1 MMCAGIK
8 IILAVML
15 TIFCYKFIAASKKNN
30 VRNIDDFRN
39 ANLIRKID
47 MIFTEENDLLHAN
60 KLRDII
66 GMAICIVLIGYLI
79 VSSII
84 G

>member
-1 MMCAGIK
+1 
-8 IILAVML
+8 ML
-15 TIFCYKFIAASKKNN
+15 TIFCHKFIAASKKNN

-60 KLRDII
+60 KLRDNI

>member
-1 MMCAGIK
+1 MMYTGIR

-15 TIFCYKFIAASKKNN
+15 TAFCYKFIITSKRDNVKNQ
-30 VRNIDDFRN
+30 DDFRG

-47 MIFTEENDLLHAN
+47 MIFTEEDDLLHAN
-60 KLRDII
+60 KKRDII
-66 GMAICIVLIGYLI
+66 GMAICIVLIGYLVI
-79 VSSII
+79 SSIK

>member
-1 MMCAGIK
+1 
-8 IILAVML
+8 
-15 TIFCYKFIAASKKNN
+15 
-30 VRNIDDFRN
+30 
-39 ANLIRKID
+39 